1 MVITSCRRRWTSALL
16 VTLCILCWCITI
28 SFSFTTYTQVQVLQ
42 QPNNIIHTYSIN
54 NCPLYSSSP
63 NGEDSTS
70 NGRKR
75 KVQRITDKNLY
86 SILGASPTMNRADI
100 KRCYITLAKQT
111 HPDSSNENDVNRF
124 NEIAQAWE
132 ILSDDKARRSYD
144 RELAA
149 ADFKEDISKKASE
162 IANEYGPSA
171 LKFFDDFAI
180 PLLRKTTATTVAGWN
195 AVSEVTSEK
204 SESEQK
210 IEAQQKNA
218 RSNAKYQMSGVTL
231 SEVVKEVSEIE
242 GTEQS
247 TGAPLED
254 FGRVVQRVYE
264 ASVNATRL
272 IDGEELQEK
281 SMQLRMKAD
290 ETRAESMEVLE
301 KLQSIKAE
309 RLRLTFQTSIDFSST
324 EAIQYLEGL
333 VNDGVVSTNDEVTFM
348 QRMTFKHPVQQDIE
362 SFRVAESEFDDRL
375 QEKYNIDE
383 EMLARQMA
391 LESAENFAN
400 QALQAEE
407 DARRMLEQAQLQ
419 VTEAQQQMLMAQ
431 NTIRE
436 LDTSVRRVDQELTK
450 ADTILKR
457 KRDVVRREL
466 KRKSE
471 KVNGPIFNQ
480 VNDGNVRLNPDY
492 DKSMN
497 QMGFED
503 QSIARIESLR
513 TEEQDIESQFLKL
526 VDQASRLV
534 SRSEKLRIRSDEL
547 IGNEQTTEF
556 DQNMMDEAEISDV
569 NRRTV

>member
-42 QPNNIIHTYSIN
+42 QPNNIIHTNGIKNSL
-54 NCPLYSSSP
+54 LYSSSP
-63 NGEDSTS
+63 SGEDTS
-70 NGRKR
+70 SSRKR
-75 KVQRITDKNLY
+75 KLQRITDKNLY

-111 HPDSSNENDVNRF
+111 HPDSSNDDDNVNRF

-149 ADFKEDISKKASE
+149 NDFKEDISKKASE

-195 AVSEVTSEK
+195 AVSEVTAEK
-204 SESEQK
+204 SEREQR
-210 IEAQQKNA
+210 IEVQQKNA
-218 RSNAKYQMSGVTL
+218 RSNAKYAMSGVTL

-281 SMQLRMKAD
+281 SVQLRMKAD

-301 KLQSIKAE
+301 RLQSIKAE

-333 VNDGVVSTNDEVTFM
+333 INDGVVSTNDEVTFM

-391 LESAENFAN
+391 LESAENYAN

-419 VTEAQQQMLMAQ
+419 VQEAQQQMLMAQ

-471 KVNGPIFNQ
+471 KVEGPIFNQ

-534 SRSEKLRIRSDEL
+534 SRSEKLRIRSAEL
-547 IGNEQTTEF
+547 IGNEPSADF
-556 DQNMMDEAEISDV
+556 NQNMMDDAEISDV